1 MRPRCNAGQD
11 SEETF
16 QRYAPDLLDNVGVH
30 RYIHRR
36 LDDANTIGDSLRPEE
51 PWREAERFRRGTS
64 FEQGLARRG
73 RRSGFD
79 GERTKLSRRALGA

>member
-51 PWREAERFRRGTS
+51 PWREVERFRRGTS
-64 FEQGLARRG
+64 FEQG
-73 RRSGFD
+73 
-79 GERTKLSRRALGA
+79 